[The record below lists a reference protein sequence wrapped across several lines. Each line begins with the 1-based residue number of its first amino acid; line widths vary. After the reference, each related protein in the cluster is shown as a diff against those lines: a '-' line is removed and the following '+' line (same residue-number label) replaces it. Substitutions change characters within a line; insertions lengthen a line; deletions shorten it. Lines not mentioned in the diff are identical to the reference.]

1 MTGWLK
7 KNWLKILIGIIAFIL
22 IYSAADSVV
31 ARLGYKKQIK
41 ASDKEIASLKRD
53 IKESDTRADAAI
65 TCARTAE
72 EEARIERAEKEK
84 HKARAARI
92 EEEKREL
99 RDKIA
104 ALPPTQVIIQT
115 IQILRVEPQ
124 EITLQSQG
132 VLFTLVA
139 ARRNLEFLEEF
150 TLVKKQYGELQ
161 ISLAKSEAS
170 EAKLMRANVEKDIT
184 IIEKDGQ
191 LAKWVSVEREWNN
204 KFNLSEKHNKRTRA
218 KGRKEGGIVGAII
231 GGVIG
236 FFLGK

>member
-1 MTGWLK
+1 MIGWLK
-7 KNWLKILIGIIAFIL
+7 KNWLKILIGIIASIL
-22 IYSAADSVV
+22 ICSAADSVV

-41 ASDKEIASLKRD
+41 ASDKEIVSLKRD
-53 IKESDTRADAAI
+53 IKESDTRADAAVAR
-65 TCARTAE
+65 ARTAE

-92 EEEKREL
+92 EEEKRDL
-99 RDKIA
+99 RDRIA

-115 IQILRVEPQ
+115 IRILRVEPQ

-139 ARRNLEFLEEF
+139 VRRNLEYLEEF
-150 TLVKKQYGELQ
+150 TLVKKQYGELR

-170 EAKLMRANVEKDIT
+170 EAKLMKANAEKDMA

-191 LAKWVSVEREWNN
+191 LANWASMEREWNN
-204 KFNLSEKHNKRTRA
+204 KFNLSEKHNKRARA
-218 KGRKEGGIVGAII
+218 KGRKEGGIVGAIV
-231 GGVIG
+231 GGIIG
-236 FFLGK
+236 FLLGK

>member
-1 MTGWLK
+1 MTSWLK
-7 KNWLKILIGIIAFIL
+7 KNWLKILIGIIASIL
-22 IYSAADSVV
+22 IYSAVDSVV
-31 ARLGYKKQIK
+31 ARFGYKKQIK

-53 IKESDTRADAAI
+53 IKESDTRADAAV
-65 TCARTAE
+65 ARAQTAE
-72 EEARIERAEKEK
+72 EEARVERAEKEK
-84 HKARAARI
+84 HKARIARI
-92 EEEKREL
+92 EEEKKEL

-139 ARRNLEFLEEF
+139 TRRNLEYLEEF

-170 EAKLMRANVEKDIT
+170 EAKLMMANAEKDIAIT
-184 IIEKDGQ
+184 EKDGQ
-191 LAKWVSVEREWNN
+191 LANWVSVEREWNN
-204 KFNLSEKHNKRTRA
+204 KFNLSEKHNKRVRA

>member
-7 KNWLKILIGIIAFIL
+7 KNGLKILIGIIAFIL
-22 IYSAADSVV
+22 VYSAVDSVV

-53 IKESDTRADAAI
+53 IKESDIRADAAV
-65 TCARTAE
+65 ARAQTAE

-84 HKARAARI
+84 HKARSARI

-99 RDKIA
+99 RDRIA

-132 VLFTLVA
+132 VLFTLIA
-139 ARRNLEFLEEF
+139 ARRNLEYLEEF

-170 EAKLMRANVEKDIT
+170 EAKLMKANAEKDIA

-204 KFNLSEKHNKRTRA
+204 KFNLSEKHNKRARA

-231 GGVIG
+231 GGIIG